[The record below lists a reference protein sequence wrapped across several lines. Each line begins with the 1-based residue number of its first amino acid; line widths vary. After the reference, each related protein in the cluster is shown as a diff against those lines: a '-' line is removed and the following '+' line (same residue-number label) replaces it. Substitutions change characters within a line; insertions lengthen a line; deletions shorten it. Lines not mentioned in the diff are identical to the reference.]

1 MNQYSVLA
9 KRLARVVRDLEVE
22 ALNLAVNAKALSQVR
37 LQQEEVDMTL
47 KLMEQHIASLAEI
60 RKEFEGLVRE
70 DYDLDA

>member
-22 ALNLAVNAKALSQVR
+22 ALNLAVNAKALSLAR

-47 KLMEQHIASLAEI
+47 KLMEQHITDLTGI
-60 RKEFEGLVRE
+60 MKEFEGLVRE